1 MLAVPHSV
9 LAHVADGAARW
20 RWGEVLTHWH
30 LEPFTVL
37 ALGAGVVAY
46 GVAVRRVRRR
56 GGSWPA
62 VRTWAMTGALA
73 ALAVGLASGLA
84 GYEATLFSAHA
95 SQHLLVGMIAPLLM
109 VLAAPMTLALRV
121 APRRLR
127 PRLHRVIRHP
137 LLGALTHPAL
147 GWALFGGTLVALYF
161 TPLYE
166 LSLRNDLVHGWLHLH
181 LFAAGFLFYWPLVG
195 ADPLPRRPD
204 HLIRLL
210 AVVVAVPFHAFVAV
224 ALLTTS
230 APLALDWYQ
239 QTTGR
244 SAQEVLA
251 DQRTG
256 AGLLWVAGELL
267 SVAAIGIVVVRW
279 VSHEQRVVERV
290 ERLSGAAVSS

>member
-1 MLAVPHSV
+1 VLTARRNV
-9 LAHVADGAARW
+9 LAHVADGAPEW
-20 RWGEVLTHWH
+20 SWGEVVTHWH
-30 LEPFTVL
+30 LEPLTVV
-37 ALGAGVVAY
+37 ALCTVPVAY
-46 GVAVRRVRRR
+46 GAAVALLRRR
-56 GGSWPA
+56 GARWPA
-62 VRTWAMTGALA
+62 VRSWAMAGALA

-84 GYEATLFSAHA
+84 GYESSLFSAHA
-95 SQHLLVGMIAPLLM
+95 GQHLLLGMIAPLLV
-109 VLAAPMTLALRV
+109 VLAAPVTLALRV
-121 APRRLR
+121 APPTWR
-127 PRLHRVIRHP
+127 PRLHRVLRHP
-137 LLGALTHPAL
+137 VLGSLAHPVV
-147 GWALFGGTLVALYF
+147 GWTLFGGTLVALYL

-224 ALLTTS
+224 ALLTTNS
-230 APLALDWYQ
+230 PLAMDWYR

-267 SVAAIGIVVVRW
+267 SVAAIGIVVARW
-279 VSHEQRVVERV
+279 VSHEQRVAERS
-290 ERLSGAAVSS
+290 ERLSAVAVPS